1 MLIHLHKQATTT
13 PKVRAAI
20 QASGEPASA
29 LAARFGTTEQTVY
42 KWKHRDSVHDRS
54 HTPHRLQTTLTP
66 AQEAVAVA
74 LRTTLLV
81 SLDDLLAV
89 VREFLNP
96 NASRSGLDRC
106 LRRHGV
112 GNLRDLKA
120 KAPTPKHSA
129 FKAYEPGYIHIDV
142 KYLPQM
148 ADEASRRYLFVA
160 IDRATRWV
168 FIRVFK
174 AKTAANARRFLRDL
188 ERACPLRI
196 RTILTDNGKEFTDRL
211 FGLRKRAATG
221 EHEFGKLCAALDI
234 EHRLTPPKSPQT
246 NGMVERFNG
255 RIEEV
260 LQSHHFR
267 SGEELET
274 TLHRYVWLYNQ
285 QLPQSALGSKTPLQA
300 MKDWHK
306 LKPELFKKQ
315 PYYLTGCDTY
325 AMVRDTNAIFLLDE
339 PESHFNPIWRVKF
352 FQRLLDMT
360 GNRGNQEV
368 LLTTHAPFVPSDMP
382 REQVMIFS
390 RRAETGKVDVL
401 EPSIET
407 FGATFDRILEACFN
421 IRPPNSFIAE
431 KQIEELLASDN
442 VEKIEAGFQEL
453 GPSTGKAV
461 LADHLR
467 KLKNNI
473 A

>member
-1 MLIHLHKQATTT
+1 MERLMHIRLHKEATTT

-20 QASGEPASA
+20 QASDEPAWA
-29 LAARFGTTEQTVY
+29 LAERYGTTEQTVW
-42 KWKHRDSVHDRS
+42 KWRKRDSVEDRS

-74 LRTTLLV
+74 LRKALLV

-96 NASRSGLDRC
+96 NVSRSGLDRC

-112 GNLRDLKA
+112 GNLRDMKA
-120 KAPTPKHSA
+120 KAPRPKHSA
-129 FKAYEPGYIHIDV
+129 FKAYEPGYLHIDV

-148 ADEASRRYLFVA
+148 ADENRRRYLFVA

-168 FIRVFK
+168 FIRIFN
-174 AKTAANARRFLRDL
+174 AKTAANARHFLRDL
-188 ERACPLRI
+188 DRACPMRI
-196 RTILTDNGKEFTDRL
+196 QTILTDNGKEFTDRL

-221 EHEFGKLCAALDI
+221 AHEFDKLCAALEI

-267 SGEELET
+267 SGEELQT

-285 QLPQSALGSKTPLQA
+285 RLPQSALRSQTPLQM

-306 LKPELFKKQ
+306 LRPELFKKK
-315 PYYLTGCDTY
+315 PYYLPGCD
-325 AMVRDTNAIFLLDE
+325 N
-339 PESHFNPIWRVKF
+339 
-352 FQRLLDMT
+352 
-360 GNRGNQEV
+360 
-368 LLTTHAPFVPSDMP
+368 
-382 REQVMIFS
+382 
-390 RRAETGKVDVL
+390 
-401 EPSIET
+401 
-407 FGATFDRILEACFN
+407 
-421 IRPPNSFIAE
+421 
-431 KQIEELLASDN
+431 
-442 VEKIEAGFQEL
+442 
-453 GPSTGKAV
+453 
-461 LADHLR
+461 
-467 KLKNNI
+467 
-473 A
+473 